1 MQSVDRICK
10 IIEAVVDSRDGI
22 GVIEI
27 SEAVELP
34 ASTTHRILSSLVD
47 LNYLV
52 QDRISKKYTP
62 GRVLFSISGKLVREN
77 SLAELGRPFL
87 MDLSDKTGETVHFC
101 VLEDNK
107 TYLVDKV
114 RSNKNLTH
122 TSNMS
127 FRDEPYI
134 TSFGKVLLANMND
147 DKINEYLA
155 STALLRRTPNT
166 ITDREELRFEFK
178 KIRDQGYAI
187 DNEEAEEGL
196 FCIAAPIYDSKGQVS
211 AAISISGPAFRI
223 KDDFDKNLKF
233 VLQTAGEMSK
243 AIGWKLSN
251 RER

>member
-10 IIEAVVDSRDGI
+10 IIETVVDSKDGI

-34 ASTTHRILSSLVD
+34 ASTTHRILTSLAG
-47 LNYLV
+47 LNYV
-52 QDRISKKYTP
+52 TQDRISKKYTP
-62 GRVLFSISGKLVREN
+62 GRVLFAISGKLVREN

-87 MDLSDKTGETVHFC
+87 MELSDKTGETVHFC
-101 VLEDNK
+101 VLEDYK

-134 TSFGKVLLANMND
+134 TSFGKVLLANMSN
-147 DKINEYLA
+147 DKIEEYLS
-155 STALLRRTPNT
+155 STPLTKRTENT
-166 ITDREELRFEFK
+166 ITDSKELRAEFE
-178 KIRDQGYAI
+178 KIRNQGFAV

-196 FCIAAPIYDSKGQVS
+196 FCIAAPLHDLKGQVS

-223 KDDFDKNLKF
+223 KDDFDTNLKY
-233 VLQTAGEMSK
+233 VLEVSREMSK

-251 RER
+251 KER

>member
-10 IIEAVVDSRDGI
+10 IIEAVVDSKEGI

-34 ASTTHRILSSLVD
+34 ASTTHRILTSLVD

-134 TSFGKVLLANMND
+134 TSFGKVLLANMSD
-147 DKINEYLA
+147 DKIDEYIA
-155 STALLRRTPNT
+155 NTALLRRTPNT
-166 ITDREELRFEFK
+166 ITDRDVLRAEFK

-196 FCIAAPIYDSKGQVS
+196 FCIAAPINDSKGKVS

-223 KDDFDKNLKF
+223 KDDFDKNLKS
-233 VLQTAGEMSK
+233 VLQVADEMSK

-251 RER
+251 KER